1 MFTLWRRWRG
11 EVPVSASIDD
21 ILQKMGSVFYDFGL
35 VGPKKSLIAGHYQL
49 PLSPGGEVLQV
60 GPWLKVPIDLAKL
73 PRGVFLDDLRDE
85 RLLTA
90 LRAATGRNVE
100 FRETE
105 SAPIQLSL
113 ITESTKKKNFDDPF
127 LPGEFWFFVEVDVN
141 TLHGIP
147 RRVPFDRLPLPDSYS
162 TLPVPFGVSQ
172 ADTFEWFDMSH
183 LVGLLVAG
191 STRQGKSVW
200 LRQVLRYLSNNFS
213 PDYFR
218 AALLDLKFGVEFGR
232 FESDPHFDVFSSPFA
247 VLSFVSKETERRF
260 EIFRTAGRFSIL
272 DYNASVDPS
281 ARLPYWLIVVDEY
294 AAFARLCS
302 KDEVKQAE
310 LMVAQSAGAGLY
322 WVIATQRPS
331 VDVVTGSLKA
341 NLGSRMSFS
350 LASTVD
356 AGVVFDRDDFE
367 EVVRIG
373 CPGRGW
379 ALVGD
384 RVLEFQS
391 SFVE

>member
-1 MFTLWRRWRG
+1 MFSFLRRKNSNFNS
-11 EVPVSASIDD
+11 SAAVEE
-21 ILQKMGSVFYDFGL
+21 ILEKMGSVFYDFGL
-35 VGPKKSLIAGHYQL
+35 VGPKRSLFAGHYQL
-49 PLSPGGEVLQV
+49 PLSPGGDVLSV
-60 GPWLKVPIDLAKL
+60 GPWLKVPIDLVRL
-73 PRGVFLDDLRDE
+73 PKGVFLEDLRDE

-105 SAPIQLSL
+105 SAPVQLSL
-113 ITESTKKKNFDDPF
+113 ITESTKKKKFDDPF
-127 LPGEFWFFVEVDVN
+127 IPGEFWFFIELDRN

-147 RRVPFDRLPLPDSYS
+147 RNVDFSR
-162 TLPVPFGVSQ
+162 LPVPVDFRTLPIPFGISQ

-200 LRQVLRYLSNNFS
+200 LRQVLRYLSANF
-213 PDYFR
+213 PPEYFR

-232 FESDPHFDVFSSPFA
+232 FEGDPHFDIFTSPSD
-247 VLSFVSKETERRF
+247 VLGFVSAETARRF
-260 EIFRTAGRFSIL
+260 QLFKAAGRFSIL
-272 DYNASVDPS
+272 DYNDSVCDP
-281 ARLPYWLIVVDEY
+281 LPYWLIVVDEY
-294 AAFARLCS
+294 AAFARLCNR
-302 KDEVKQAE
+302 DEVKQAE

-331 VDVVTGSLKA
+331 VDIVTGSLKA

-373 CPGRGW
+373 CPGRAW

-391 SFVE
+391 SFIE